1 MTTKRVTMQKLKDVL
16 RLRYGAELSIRQIAS
31 SLGISSGVVSK
42 YISRAQAAGL
52 GWPLPEGLSEAELT
66 RQLQPGR
73 SASTTHVAAEL
84 DFTAIREALGSK
96 GMTLQLL
103 WEEYAEAHPD
113 DHYSYSRYT
122 VLYRQ
127 WRARQQLSM
136 RQVHRAG
143 EKLFIDYC
151 GPTMAVVNPATGE
164 VRTAQVFVAVL
175 GASSYT
181 YAEATWSQSLPDWI
195 GSHVRAFEFYGGV
208 PQLVVPDNLKSA
220 VTKACRYDPDLNPAY
235 QQMAEHYGVAV
246 MPARPYKP
254 KDKSKAEVGVQ
265 VVERW
270 IMMRLRKQTFFT
282 LAALNQAIRFLLE
295 DLNQRPFKK
304 RPGSRLSQ
312 FEQVDQPALKPL
324 PDSPYQYR
332 DIKKARVHIDYHVE
346 YDQHFY
352 SVPYQLVKQ
361 AVMVHAGQTSVAI
374 MHQGKQ
380 VALHPRSFN
389 KGGHST
395 DANHMAKAHLKHQQW
410 SPQRFLKWAADIGPH
425 TVTVVEHQLVS
436 RPHPEHGYRACLGL
450 LNLTRKYGQQR
461 LEAAC
466 QRAHRFNAMT
476 YKSINSI
483 LSKSLDKVPLE
494 PSDADDQIALPLEHD
509 NVRGADYYH

>member
-16 RLRYGAELSIRQIAS
+16 RLRYGAELSMRQIAA
-31 SLGISSGVVSK
+31 SLQLSTGVVSK

-52 GWPLPEGLSEAELT
+52 GWPLPDGLSEAELA
-66 RQLQPGR
+66 RQLQPRRAVGL
-73 SASTTHVAAEL
+73 VQAATEP
-84 DFTAIREALGSK
+84 DFTAIREELGNK

-143 EKLFIDYC
+143 EKLFVDYC
-151 GPTMAVVNPATGE
+151 GPTMAVVNPSTGE
-164 VRTAQVFVAVL
+164 IRTAQVFVAVL

-195 GSHVRAFEFYGGV
+195 GSHARAFEFYGGV

-270 IMMRLRKQTFFT
+270 IMMRLRKHTFFT

-295 DLNQRPFKK
+295 ELNQRPFKK

-332 DIKKARVHIDYHVE
+332 DIKKARVHLDYHVE

-395 DANHMAKAHLKHQQW
+395 DPNHMAKAHLKHQQW
-410 SPQRFLKWAADIGPH
+410 SPQRFLKWAAEIGPH
-425 TVTVVEHQLVS
+425 TVNVVEHQLVS

-450 LNLTRKYGQQR
+450 LNLTKKYGQQR

-466 QRAHRFNAMT
+466 QRAHRINAMT

-483 LSKSLDKVPLE
+483 LSSSLDKVPLE
-494 PSDADDQIALPLEHD
+494 PSDTDDQIALPLDHD

>member
-1 MTTKRVTMQKLKDVL
+1 MTTKRVTMQKIKDIL
-16 RLRYGAELSIRQIAS
+16 RLKHGAGLSIRQIAK
-31 SLGISSGVVSK
+31 SLGLSIGVVSK
-42 YISRAQAAGL
+42 YLRRAQAAGL
-52 GWPLPEGLSEAELT
+52 GWPLPEDLSEAELAA
-66 RQLQPGR
+66 RVQPAR
-73 SASTTHVAAEL
+73 SASTVQAAAEP
-84 DFTAIREALGSK
+84 DFITIQSELKTK

-113 DHYSYSRYT
+113 GHYSYSRFT

-127 WRARQQLSM
+127 WRDKQQLSM

-143 EKLFIDYC
+143 EKLFVDYC
-151 GPTMAVVNPATGE
+151 GPTLTVVNPSTGE
-164 VRTAQVFVAVL
+164 ARTAQVFVAVL

-195 GSHVRAFEFYGGV
+195 GSQVRAFGFFGGT
-208 PQLVVPDNLKSA
+208 PQVVVPDNLKSA

-235 QQMAEHYGVAV
+235 QQMAAHYDVAV
-246 MPARPYKP
+246 IPARPYKP

-282 LAALNQAIRFLLE
+282 LAALNHAIHFLLD
-295 DLNQRPFKK
+295 DLNRRPFKK

-312 FEQVDQPALKPL
+312 FEQLDKPALKPL
-324 PDSPYQYR
+324 PDSAYQYR
-332 DIKKARVHIDYHVE
+332 DIKKARVHLDYHVE

-361 AVMVHAGQTSVAI
+361 AVMVHAGQTTVAI
-374 MHQGKQ
+374 WHQGKQ
-380 VALHPRSFN
+380 VALHPRSYH

-395 DANHMAKAHLKHQQW
+395 DPNHMAKAHRKHQQW
-410 SPQRFLKWAADIGPH
+410 SPQRFLKWAADIGPY
-425 TVTVVEHQLVS
+425 TVTVVEHQLAS
-436 RPHPEHGYRACLGL
+436 RRHPEHGYRACLGL
-450 LNLTRKYGQQR
+450 LSLAKKYGQQR

-466 QRAHRFNAMT
+466 ERAQRIHAMT

-494 PSDADDQIALPLEHD
+494 PGDADDQTALPLEHD
-509 NVRGADYYH
+509 NVRGARYYH